1 MFNIYELF
9 TTRLQEKEDF
19 INTHNLTS
27 TAAPSA
33 DDMSVFYKEFLDKNW
48 RIHCFYNLSWYAKNA
63 ELLMLAAQVN
73 AQRFLASKRN

>member
-48 RIHCFYNLSWYAKNA
+48 RIHFFYNMSWYAKNA